1 VGYIPPYLISKR
13 TIFALRF
20 LGMQSEHKEILVKFG
35 KHLESLRK
43 KQNLS
48 LRKLAL
54 HCNIDHADVKKY
66 ENGEFNLTLISLT
79 ELAKGLNIPL
89 KELMDF

>member
-1 VGYIPPYLISKR
+1 MVSEAHKDILIR
-13 TIFALRF
+13 
-20 LGMQSEHKEILVKFG
+20 FG

-54 HCNIDHADVKKY
+54 NCNIDHADVKKY
-66 ENGEFNLTLISLT
+66 ENGEFNLTLITLI
-79 ELAKGLNIPL
+79 ELAKGLGLTL
-89 KELMDF
+89 KELMEF

>member
-1 VGYIPPYLISKR
+1 
-13 TIFALRF
+13 
-20 LGMQSEHKEILVKFG
+20 M
-35 KHLESLRK
+35 RK

-54 HCNIDHADVKKY
+54 NCNIDHADVKKY
-66 ENGEFNLTLISLT
+66 ENGEYNLTLVSLT
-79 ELAKGLNIPL
+79 ELAKGLDIPL

>member
-1 VGYIPPYLISKR
+1 VGHIPPLLISKK
-13 TIFALRF
+13 TNFALLIF
-20 LGMQSEHKEILVKFG
+20 EMQSDHKEMLLRFG
-35 KHLESLRK
+35 RHLESMRK

-54 HCNIDHADVKKY
+54 NCNIDHADVKKY
-66 ENGEFNLTLISLT
+66 ENGEYNLTLVSLT
-79 ELAKGLNIPL
+79 ELAKGLDIPL

>member
-1 VGYIPPYLISKR
+1 VGLIPPLLNCKK
-13 TIFALRF
+13 TNFALPF
-20 LGMQSEHKEILVKFG
+20 QEMQSEHKEILIKFG
-35 KHLESLRK
+35 KHLEVLRK

-54 HCNIDHADVKKY
+54 NCNIDHADVKKY
-66 ENGEFNLTLISLT
+66 ENGKFNLTFISLT
-79 ELAKGLNIPL
+79 ELANGLGIPL